1 MRNKECQKKIKFS
14 NKQFM
19 FVNKRVLKR
28 HWFEN
33 IEFTGECVHFFCY
46 IFKSIIKILNK

>member
-1 MRNKECQKKIKFS
+1 MPKKFKFS

-33 IEFTGECVHFFCY
+33 IEFIGE
-46 IFKSIIKILNK
+46 